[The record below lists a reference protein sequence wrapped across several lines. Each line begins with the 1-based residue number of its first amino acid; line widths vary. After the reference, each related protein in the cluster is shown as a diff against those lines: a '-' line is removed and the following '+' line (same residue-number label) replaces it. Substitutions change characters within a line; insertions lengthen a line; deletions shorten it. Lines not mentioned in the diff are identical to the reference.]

1 MEIER
6 KWLIRPSDIPYDLQS
21 LQSVS
26 IEQAYISFSPVVR
39 IRRINKGKKN
49 ILTVKRPSAYGGL
62 ANEESEYEVDEG
74 LAAFLFSCSAGNI
87 ISKTRYFHPLP
98 SGLKEEIDL
107 FSGALEGLAYLEIE
121 FPDIESAAHYPTPAW
136 AEADVTQD
144 LRFKNSSLAQHGLP
158 EALFL

>member
-21 LQSVS
+21 LPNIS

-39 IRRINKGKKN
+39 IRQINRGEKN
-49 ILTVKRPSAYGGL
+49 ILTVKHPSAYGGL
-62 ANEESEYEVDEG
+62 ANEESEHEVDQA
-74 LAAFLFSCSAGNI
+74 LAAFLFSCSSGNI
-87 ISKTRYFHPLP
+87 ISKTRYFRRLP
-98 SGLKEEIDL
+98 SGLKEEIDI

-121 FPDIESAAHYPTPAW
+121 FPDIESAALYPTPVW
-136 AEADVTQD
+136 AVADVTQD

-158 EALFL
+158 ETSFL